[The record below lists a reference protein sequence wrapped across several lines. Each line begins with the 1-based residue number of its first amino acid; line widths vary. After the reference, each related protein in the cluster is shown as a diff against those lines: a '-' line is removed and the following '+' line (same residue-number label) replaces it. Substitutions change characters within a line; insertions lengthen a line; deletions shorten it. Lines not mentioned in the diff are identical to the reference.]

1 MERLMRFFAEAL
13 YSPDAPDPTALASLK
28 LSRTFFV
35 GQGYHTGAID
45 TLRQAWVDE
54 LTRRAR

>member
-1 MERLMRFFAEAL
+1 MKLLAVTL
-13 YSPDAPDPTALASLK
+13 DDPDSPDPDQLANLR

-35 GQGYHTGAID
+35 GQGYHVGAVD
-45 TLRQAWVDE
+45 ALRRAWLDE